1 MSDTTTTTKKKIIV
15 TGGAGFI
22 GSHLVDKLCE
32 DSNNEVIVFDNYS
45 SYGKDHCAHY
55 ANPKAQ
61 YVEVDIC
68 YAVGELPDSRMALAD
83 AHVIYHL
90 AAEARIQASFDYP
103 ELSLNTNV
111 IGTMSLLTAAYEAN
125 KTRLRMPKIIFTS
138 TSSLHKEFDGQNKIS
153 TVATIDKGIDPKTP
167 YGIGKHAAEKLIEQ
181 YWGNQCGGDWVIAR
195 LFNVY
200 GPRQPITGKYATVVG
215 LFEKQLLEGK
225 PMTIVGDGKQRRDF
239 TYVEDVVEKLI
250 ELDLMAGGRKMVHN
264 LSSGNSINMFELAA
278 LLVNHYGITEY
289 AFKHLPAR
297 LGESSAVVAGSYGYP
312 KWMRSIDNVLD
323 PKNID
328 K

>member
-1 MSDTTTTTKKKIIV
+1 MSDTKTTTKKKIIV

-45 SYGKDHCAHY
+45 SYGKEHCAQY
-55 ANPKAQ
+55 ANPKAK

-68 YAVGELPDSRMALAD
+68 YAVGELLDARMALAD
-83 AHVIYHL
+83 ADVIYHL
-90 AAEARIQASFDYP
+90 AAEARIQASFDNP
-103 ELSLNTNV
+103 QLSLNTNV

-125 KTRLRMPKIIFTS
+125 KTHFRMPKIIFTS
-138 TSSLHKEFDGQNKIS
+138 TSSLHKEFDGKNKIP
-153 TVATIDKGIDPKTP
+153 AGAKIDDNINPKTP

-225 PMTIVGDGKQRRDF
+225 PMTIVGDGKQVRDF
-239 TYVEDVVEKLI
+239 TYVEDVVAALI
-250 ELDLMAGGRKMVHN
+250 ALFNSPNKTSKIVHN
-264 LSSGNSINMFELAA
+264 LASGGFVDMFELAQ
-278 LLVNHYGITEY
+278 LLIKHHGINEYG
-289 AFKHLPAR
+289 FKHLPER
-297 LGESSAVVAGSYGYP
+297 RGES
-312 KWMRSIDNVLD
+312 RSVRADNYSNIRWIRTVLN